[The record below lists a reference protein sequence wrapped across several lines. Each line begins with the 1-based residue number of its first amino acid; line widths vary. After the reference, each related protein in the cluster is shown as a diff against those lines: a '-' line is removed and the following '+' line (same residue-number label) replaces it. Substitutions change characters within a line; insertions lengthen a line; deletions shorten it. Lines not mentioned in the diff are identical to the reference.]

1 MAERN
6 QKLADLGEDA
16 LVKKLVKDLKT
27 RSDVAVAAG
36 DDCAVIRGGKRGHYL
51 LLKTDCVIE
60 GVHYAADTPPSGVG
74 YKALARAISDIA
86 AMAGQPQHALVT
98 LILQAE
104 RSVAYARAIY
114 RGLSRAARQHDIAI
128 VGGETA
134 CPAEA
139 GNALISVSLTGSVA
153 TNHCCLRSGGRPGDV
168 LFVTGQL
175 GGSLKGHHLRFEP
188 RVTQA
193 AWLARNSKPRAMMDL
208 SDGLAADLP
217 RLALASGCGY
227 RIDVQALPCRRGHSI
242 TQALHDG
249 EDYELLLAVPARN
262 VDDLTRNWDKR
273 FPELSL
279 SKIGKLTKPGISEPF
294 LAGGYQH
301 F

>member
-16 LVKKLVKDLKT
+16 LVKKLVKGLKT
-27 RSDVAVAAG
+27 RSDVAVTAG
-36 DDCAVIRGGKRGHYL
+36 DDCAVIRGGKRGYYL

-60 GVHYAADTPPSGVG
+60 GIHYAADTPPSAVG

-86 AMAGQPQHALVT
+86 AMAGKPQHALVT

-104 RSVAYARAIY
+104 RSVSYARAIY
-114 RGLSRAARQHDIAI
+114 RGLSRAAKAHDIAI

-134 CPAEA
+134 CPAK
-139 GNALISVSLTGSVA
+139 GGSALISVSLAGKVA
-153 TNHCCLRSGGRPGDV
+153 TKHCCLRSGGRPGDV

-188 RVTQA
+188 RVAQA
-193 AWLARNSKPRAMMDL
+193 AWLAGNSKPRAMMDL

-242 TQALHDG
+242 KQALHDG
-249 EDYELLLAVPARN
+249 EDYELLFAVPARN
-262 VDDLTRNWDKR
+262 VDSLTRKWQKR
-273 FPELSL
+273 FPDLPLSQ
-279 SKIGKLTKPGISEPF
+279 IGKLTRPGISEPL
-294 LAGGYQH
+294 LAGGWQH

>member
-1 MAERN
+1 MAEQN

-16 LVKKLVKDLKT
+16 LVKRLVKDLET

-60 GVHYAADTPPSGVG
+60 GVHYAADARPSAVG

-86 AMAGQPQHALVT
+86 AMAGKPQHALVT

-104 RSVAYARAIY
+104 RSVSYARAIY
-114 RGLSRAARQHDIAI
+114 RGLSRAAKEHDIAI

-134 CPAEA
+134 CPAK
-139 GNALISVSLTGSVA
+139 GGSALISVSLTGKVA
-153 TNHCCLRSGGRPGDV
+153 TKHCCLRSGGRPGDV
-168 LFVTGQL
+168 LFVTGKL

-188 RVTQA
+188 RIAQA
-193 AWLARNSKPRAMMDL
+193 AWLAGNFKPRAMMDL

-217 RLALASGCGY
+217 RLASASGCGY
-227 RIDVQALPCRRGHSI
+227 RIDMQALPCRRGHSI
-242 TQALHDG
+242 KQALHDG
-249 EDYELLLAVPARN
+249 EDYELLFALPARN
-262 VDDLTRNWDKR
+262 VAGLIKNWKKQ
-273 FPELSL
+273 FPGLPLSQ
-279 SKIGKLTKPGISEPF
+279 IGTLTKPGTSDPH
-294 LAGGYQH
+294 LAGGWQH